1 MKRDAFIGQYLDELG
16 DNIKNLDDAVIALKR
31 DPENEEELNRALRIL
46 HTIKGSSRML
56 KFSSIEKMA
65 HGLESV
71 LKGVK
76 EKRFAIGQS
85 IVQLVFATSAKVREG
100 MRRIRESGSDEMDI
114 SALLDCYAKAY
125 ANEPFTL
132 KENAEDR
139 IESKPR
145 IEKKQVHPEKKEP
158 APADYQSVRVSTEK
172 IDDIIKRL
180 DNLIINQFQ
189 FKKHYEQIR
198 NIEEMLKS
206 SVGGSC
212 INSSI
217 VPIKEF
223 QKMRKSF
230 SEQLGIVERDTFAL
244 QERIIGLRMFPLQ
257 MILGAIPRMVE
268 EMAMSMGKKIRL
280 EIRGGD
286 IRIDKAVL
294 EAINDPIV
302 HLVRNAVDHAIEMPD
317 ERKTAG
323 KIEEGIIEI
332 ACRGESGS
340 IVITISDDGRGIDY
354 AIIRERALELFPS
367 RKHEISE
374 MPDEELVSY
383 LFISGFSTS
392 KHITEIS
399 GRGVGLDIVKFN
411 IERVKGKVSLE
422 SSFGKGTVF
431 TLRLPL
437 TLATIEGYF
446 VKSGGHAFFVPG
458 HFIREVLLI
467 HRKDILR
474 VMNRDS
480 IRLRDRII
488 PLVSLEV
495 LIGKSNIS
503 SNNTSFAMVVESLGS
518 VIAISIDSVMEYTTL
533 IFKALPRN
541 LGKLSCIQGIVFDE
555 DYNIVS
561 ILHVPALI
569 ERSKRLT
576 DIELKSRRSEARKSD
591 FSILVIDDSQN
602 SREIQ
607 KSILESAG
615 YTVITAQDG
624 IEGLEL
630 LRKRQFHLVVT
641 DLSMPRM
648 DGYMLIEN
656 MKRDRELAEIPVI
669 VVSGHED
676 ADSANRALNTG
687 AKMYIVK
694 SNFDRINLI
703 DAVDTLLAGRGGFN
717 G

>member
-1 MKRDAFIGQYLDELG
+1 MKREAFIGQYLDELG
-16 DNIKNLDDAVIALKR
+16 DNIRNLDDAVIALKR

-56 KFSSIEKMA
+56 QFGNMEKLA

-71 LKGVK
+71 LKGVR
-76 EKRFAIGQS
+76 EKRYSIGQS
-85 IVQLVFATSAKVREG
+85 IVQLVFATSGKAQEG

-132 KENAEDR
+132 KESAEDR
-139 IESKPR
+139 IESKPPQ
-145 IEKKQVHPEKKEP
+145 EKKSARPEKKEA
-158 APADYQSVRVSTEK
+158 APTDYQSVRVSTER

-198 NIEEMLKS
+198 NIEEGLKES
-206 SVGGSC
+206 ADKSG
-212 INSSI
+212 I

-223 QKMRKSF
+223 QKLRKSF
-230 SEQLGIVERDTFAL
+230 AEQLGIVERDTFAL
-244 QERIIGLRMFPLQ
+244 QEMIIGLRMFPLN
-257 MILGAIPRMVE
+257 MILGAIPKMVE
-268 EMAMSMGKKIRL
+268 EMAMAMGKKIRL

-302 HLVRNAVDHAIEMPD
+302 HLVRNAVDHAIETPD
-317 ERKTAG
+317 ERKAAG
-323 KIEEGIIEI
+323 KSEEGFIEI

-340 IVITISDDGRGIDY
+340 IALAISDDGRGINY
-354 AIIRERALELFPS
+354 AIIRDRALELFPS

-374 MPDEELVSY
+374 MQDEELVSF
-383 LFISGFSTS
+383 LFVSGFSTS
-392 KHITEIS
+392 KRITEIS
-399 GRGVGLDIVKFN
+399 GRGVGLNIVKFN

-422 SSFGKGTVF
+422 SVPGKGTVF

-446 VKSGGHAFFVPG
+446 VKSENQTFFVPG

-467 HRKDILR
+467 HREDMLR

-480 IRLRDRII
+480 IKLRDRII
-488 PLVSLEV
+488 PLLSLQV
-495 LIGKSNIS
+495 LIGKSDTS
-503 SNNTSFAMVVESLGS
+503 SHPRTFAMVVESLGS

-533 IFKALPRN
+533 IFKSLPKN
-541 LGKLSCIQGIVFDE
+541 LAGLSCIQGIVFDE

-561 ILHVPALI
+561 ILHVPALV

-576 DIELKSRRSEARKSD
+576 DIDLKSRRSEARKSD
-591 FSILVIDDSQN
+591 FSILVIDDSKN

-615 YTVITAQDG
+615 YTVMMAEDG

-630 LRKRQFHLVVT
+630 LRNRQFHLVLT
-641 DLSMPRM
+641 DLPMPRM
-648 DGYMLIEN
+648 DGYTLIEN
-656 MKRDRELAEIPVI
+656 MKRDRSLKEIPVI
-669 VVSGHED
+669 VVSGYDD
-676 ADSANRALNTG
+676 ADSANRALNLG
-687 AKMYIVK
+687 AEKFIVK
-694 SNFDRINLI
+694 SSFDRIHLI
-703 DAVDTLLAGRGGFN
+703 DAVDKLLARRGEGN